1 MFSLSQSSA
10 WQCCSTEAPWRSFIN
25 VKVTTTSKELPFH
38 KRCQNAIS
46 PSTNWPPHLFVLN
59 FTKRKAEFCPGFF
72 PYFCPGLPQPLFQ
85 IPASHSHASAC
96 GAMGT
101 SPAPHLLPSTLQQTL
116 GACFQLPPECFPT
129 ATHIPSEHITL
140 SVAHSHL
147 RHIMYAVNNVESIPA
162 TQHLLA
168 VQKTNKQKNKGKT
181 SVCN

>member
-72 PYFCPGLPQPLFQ
+72 PYGLDCPSPYFKYLQATPMPVHVGRWAHPQN
-85 IPASHSHASAC
+85 H
-96 GAMGT
+96 T
-101 SPAPHLLPSTLQQTL
+101 YSPQHFNRHLVRVSSFLLSVFLQPHTFHQSTLHCQS
-116 GACFQLPPECFPT
+116 P
-129 ATHIPSEHITL
+129 IPI
-140 SVAHSHL
+140 
-147 RHIMYAVNNVESIPA
+147 
-162 TQHLLA
+162 
-168 VQKTNKQKNKGKT
+168 
-181 SVCN
+181 